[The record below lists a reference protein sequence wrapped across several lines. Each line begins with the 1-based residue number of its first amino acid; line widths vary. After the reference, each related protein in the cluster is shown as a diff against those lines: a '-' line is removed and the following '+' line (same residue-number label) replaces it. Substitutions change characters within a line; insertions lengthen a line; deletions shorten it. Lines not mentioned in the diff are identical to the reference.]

1 MIKININRVTVA
13 LHGVSAQ
20 VVESAV
26 KGLEEELHR
35 RLGSL
40 PPGISTDIDIGE
52 LSLGPVRNTS
62 VLDGA
67 ALRGIIAEQLAGAV
81 RARFADI
88 TLSDNST
95 TARAGGG

>member
-1 MIKININRVTVA
+1 MINIDINRVTIA

-26 KGLEEELHR
+26 TGLEEELHR

-40 PPGISTDIDIGE
+40 PPGISADIDIGE
-52 LSLGPVRNTS
+52 LSLGPVRSET
-62 VLDGA
+62 VLDGN

-81 RARFADI
+81 RARFA
-88 TLSDNST
+88 ST
-95 TARAGGG
+95 TLPGNSSTATSGGG